1 MENLC
6 EIIESILFVAGEAVT
21 VSDISGKLDVTAKE
35 MNKAIDQLKNRFSG
49 ESGIVLLHFN
59 DKLQL
64 ATNSKYAEAVSTV
77 LNPIRERNLSKA
89 TLETAAIIAYK
100 QPITRLEIEEIRG
113 VSCDYAINI
122 LMEHN
127 LIEVVGRK
135 DAVGRPVLFGTTDE
149 FLKRF
154 NISSIAD
161 LPDYNALLEKVKIV
175 RTNSDSL
182 YNKYD
187 VPTDP
192 IVADSILEEQGENNN
207 FKEDE
212 NKGNENEVE
221 EASVETLSNKT
232 QKERVDENL
241 ESANL
246 NIENSSTENTKK
258 TVTEKNSTK
267 NTDKTETEKNLIKT
281 ATNHDNEDLDLLGDI
296 NFTSDDEM
304 L

>member
-207 FKEDE
+207 SKEDE

-241 ESANL
+241 GSANL
-246 NIENSSTENTKK
+246 NLENS
-258 TVTEKNSTK
+258 STK
-267 NTDKTETEKNLIKT
+267 NTDKTETEKILIKT
-281 ATNHDNEDLDLLGDI
+281 ASNHDNEDLDLLGDI

>member
-1 MENLC
+1 MENLS

-21 VSDISGKLDVTAKE
+21 VSDISGKLDVTQKE

-207 FKEDE
+207 SKKDE

-221 EASVETLSNKT
+221 EASVETMNKST
-232 QKERVDENL
+232 QKETADENL
-241 ESANL
+241 DGANL
-246 NIENSSTENTKK
+246 NIENSSTENI
-258 TVTEKNSTK
+258 N
-267 NTDKTETEKNLIKT
+267 KTETNKIL
-281 ATNHDNEDLDLLGDI
+281 TNALNKQNNEDLDLLGDI

>member
-49 ESGIVLLHFN
+49 ESGIILLHFN

-207 FKEDE
+207 SKKDE
-212 NKGNENEVE
+212 NKRNENEVE

-241 ESANL
+241 GSANL
-246 NIENSSTENTKK
+246 NLENS
-258 TVTEKNSTK
+258 STK
-267 NTDKTETEKNLIKT
+267 NTDKTETEKILIKT
-281 ATNHDNEDLDLLGDI
+281 ASNHDNEDLDLLGDI

>member
-1 MENLC
+1 MENLS

-21 VSDISGKLDVTAKE
+21 VSDISGKLDVTQKE

-258 TVTEKNSTK
+258 TVTEKSSTK
-267 NTDKTETEKNLIKT
+267 NTDKTETEKILIKT
-281 ATNHDNEDLDLLGDI
+281 VSNHDNEDLDLLGDI

>member
-207 FKEDE
+207 SKEDE
-212 NKGNENEVE
+212 NKGNVNEVE
-221 EASVETLSNKT
+221 ESSVETMNKST
-232 QKERVDENL
+232 QKETADENL

-246 NIENSSTENTKK
+246 NIENSSTKNTKK
-258 TVTEKNSTK
+258 TVTEKSSTK
-267 NTDKTETEKNLIKT
+267 NTDKTETEKILIKT
-281 ATNHDNEDLDLLGDI
+281 ASNHDNEDLDLLGDI

>member
-64 ATNSKYAEAVSTV
+64 ATNSKYAEAVSIV

-207 FKEDE
+207 SKEDE
-212 NKGNENEVE
+212 NKGNENEVK
-221 EASVETLSNKT
+221 EASVETLSHKT
-232 QKERVDENL
+232 QKETIDENF

-246 NIENSSTENTKK
+246 NLENSSTENTKK
-258 TVTEKNSTK
+258 TVTEKSSTK
-267 NTDKTETEKNLIKT
+267 NTDKTETEKILIKT
-281 ATNHDNEDLDLLGDI
+281 ASNYDNEDLDLLGDI